1 MGYAHCRLYM
11 YPPNRPKLFTT
22 GSTCCQGK
30 GESSGLPHPP
40 NGADFIGV
48 HLLAEVA
55 TQEDRMRRAGGGL
68 GLSPSPSTQSSE
80 QIDELDELDSYASM
94 EEESENRLPEIN
106 VYSPTNHP
114 SL

>member
-1 MGYAHCRLYM
+1 
-11 YPPNRPKLFTT
+11 
-22 GSTCCQGK
+22 
-30 GESSGLPHPP
+30 
-40 NGADFIGV
+40 
-48 HLLAEVA
+48 
-55 TQEDRMRRAGGGL
+55 MRRAGGGL